1 MSEEITV
8 SVTEDSLVTAISDL
22 SNPVFL
28 ESLDSVGD
36 VDVLTNGK
44 VNGSVLVYKTTTN
57 KWTSTTTLE
66 AQNVEGG
73 EF

>member
-8 SVTEDSLVTAISDL
+8 SITEDSLFTTTTDL
-22 SNPVFL
+22 SNPLFL
-28 ESLDSVGD
+28 ESLDNVGD

-44 VNGSVLVYKTTTN
+44 VNGSVLVYRTTTN
-57 KWTSTTTLE
+57 KWTSTTTLD
-66 AQNVEGG
+66 AQSVEGG